1 KDYFTNVI
9 IIFKDHPVSITTLS
23 IILSFDALQSNWTGI
38 IIDSFFFVKGF
49 FRKFA
54 NLLTILCSFALLLS
68 FSWLFIP
75 SCVYFL

>member
-38 IIDSFFFVKGF
+38 IIDSFFFVKGLSL
-49 FRKFA
+49 KFGL
-54 NLLTILCSFALLLS
+54 NFWIYPLIKLLLS
-68 FSWLFIP
+68 FYWLLSVF
-75 SCVYFL
+75 

>member
-38 IIDSFFFVKGF
+38 IIDSFSFVKGLSL
-49 FRKFA
+49 KFGL
-54 NLLTILCSFALLLS
+54 NLYNHPTSSLLLC
-68 FSWLFIP
+68 FTWL
-75 SCVYFL
+75 